1 MNRFG
6 FMVVLLA
13 GAAWAE
19 DGQVTLAPTPL
30 QLPARIGPMSMDTAP
45 HRYDDPRLGVSYQYR
60 GPGVSLTVYVY
71 DAGVENLADGPDTI
85 PACYEFENAKHGV
98 SNVSY
103 QDVRLVSEQ
112 MVRLLPPD
120 DTLFMREAMFELV
133 RDEHRVISY
142 VWVTGVAKHFLKL
155 RFSSDE
161 SLRPEMP
168 EARRAILAAV
178 GEAIRPHRA
187 PADPAAEKR
196 GTSIMVNDRMLAGSS
211 ADVSSG
217 FMYTMILSALVE
229 KTPQMLP
236 VCGGELAPGFE
247 TEVSLFR
254 SVFVEEVSGVK
265 SKFGKRVARIDS
277 AGFLE
282 EFVWT
287 ERHRESWGDAPP
299 EGLEL
304 DKFAAWKKKH
314 LKRLKLPGFGS
325 VVVNHP
331 RALPVETLASP

>member
-6 FMVVLLA
+6 FLVALLA
-13 GAAWAE
+13 GAAWAQ
-19 DGQVTLAPTPL
+19 DGHVTLAPTPL
-30 QLPARIGPMSMDTAP
+30 QLPARIGPMTMDTAP
-45 HRYDDPRLGVSYQYR
+45 HQYDDPRLGVSYQYR

-85 PACYEFENAKHGV
+85 PACYEFESAKHGL

-103 QDVRLVSEQ
+103 EDVRLVSEQ

-120 DTLFMREAMFELV
+120 DTLFMREAMFELL
-133 RDEHRVISY
+133 RGERRVISY

-178 GEAIRPHRA
+178 GEAIKPYLA
-187 PADPAAEKR
+187 PADPAAETR
-196 GTSIMVNDRMLAGSS
+196 STSIMVNGSMLGGSS
-211 ADVSSG
+211 SDATSG
-217 FMYTMILSALVE
+217 FMYTMILSALAE
-229 KTPQMLP
+229 ETPQMLP
-236 VCGGELAPGFE
+236 VCGGEVAPGFE

-254 SVFVEEVSGVK
+254 SVFVEEAMGTK
-265 SKFGKRVARIDS
+265 SKFGKRVAQIES
-277 AGFLE
+277 AGLLE

-287 ERHRESWGDAPP
+287 ERHRESWGEAPP

-304 DKFAAWKKKH
+304 DRYAAWKKKH